1 MKKNDYIH
9 ALCEGLRGLPEENI
23 REYAQFYSE
32 MIDDRM
38 EEGMTEQ
45 EAVSALGSVDSAI
58 EQVLSELP
66 LQKLVKRSL
75 EKRKPTVWQTVL
87 LIMGSPLWLPLLIAA
102 FAVILAVYA
111 VLWSAVLC
119 LYATVLALAA
129 GVLASLIGLPIL
141 IFNGTMGTAV
151 IFLGAGFMLAGIAV
165 LLFMASN
172 LTAKGVWALGRL
184 FVKGIKRMFIRE
196 ESRA

>member
-1 MKKNDYIH
+1 MKKNDYIN
-9 ALCEGLRGLPEENI
+9 ALCEGLRGLPEEDI

-38 EEGMTEQ
+38 EEGLTEQ
-45 EAVSALGSVDSAI
+45 EAVSALGSVDSVI
-58 EQVLSELP
+58 GQVLSELP
-66 LQKLVKRSL
+66 LQKLVKRSF

-87 LIMGSPLWLPLLIAA
+87 LIMGAPLWLPLMIAA

-111 VLWSAVLC
+111 TLWSAVLC
-119 LYATVLALAA
+119 LYAAVLALAA
-129 GVLASLIGLPIL
+129 GALASLLGLPIL
-141 IFNGTMGTAV
+141 IFNGTAGTAV
-151 IFLGAGFMLAGIAV
+151 IFLGAGIMLAGIAV
-165 LLFMASN
+165 LLFMTSN

>member
-1 MKKNDYIH
+1 MIIFMHSARACAD
-9 ALCEGLRGLPEENI
+9 CPEEDI

-38 EEGMTEQ
+38 EEGLTEQ
-45 EAVSALGSVDSAI
+45 EAVGALGSVDSVI

-66 LQKLVKRSL
+66 LQKLVKRSF

-87 LIMGSPLWLPLLIAA
+87 LIMGAPLWLPLMIAA

-119 LYATVLALAA
+119 LYAAVLALSA
-129 GVLASLIGLPIL
+129 GALASLLGLPIL
-141 IFNGTMGTAV
+141 IFNGTTGTAV
-151 IFLGAGFMLAGIAV
+151 IFLGAGIMLAGIAV

-172 LTAKGVWALGRL
+172 LTAKGGWALGRL